1 MCLDLWFVD
10 LWVIFN
16 LFFGILL
23 TFRIIHKEHK
33 FFILRNKG
41 TNDMFNAHIH
51 KNSKHLCLVPDLNGK
66 VFSLS
71 PLDLLAADFYKYLLL
86 D

>member
-1 MCLDLWFVD
+1 M
-10 LWVIFN
+10 IFN

-51 KNSKHLCLVPDLNGK
+51 KNSKHLCLVPDLKGK
-66 VFSLS
+66 VYSLS
-71 PLDLLAADFYKYLLL
+71 LLNMILAAGSL
-86 D
+86 